1 MATVVSK
8 MRALFKKLMIAPIR
22 CYQWCISPFLP
33 SSCRYWPTCSD
44 YAIEA
49 VNKHGAWRGTILA
62 TKRIARCHPWS
73 AGGID
78 PVPECE
84 DPDTIH

>member
-1 MATVVSK
+1 
-8 MRALFKKLMIAPIR
+8 MIAPVR
-22 CYQWCISPFLP
+22 CYQLCISPFLP

-49 VNKHGAWRGTILA
+49 VDKHGAWRGTILA
-62 TKRIARCHPWS
+62 TKRICRCHPWS

-78 PVPECE
+78 TVPESK
-84 DPDTIH
+84 DPDIIH